1 MLGDGVWFEVV
12 ILVHLGSG
20 LGFVQASEVLLPQMQ

>member
-12 ILVHLGSG
+12 IPVHWGSG
-20 LGFVQASEVLLPQMQ
+20 LGFVQASEVILHQTQ